1 MPEAGLTPG
10 SESGRKVRVLIA
22 DDHSII
28 RRIVRSTL
36 QANPHFEVCGEAEN
50 GAVAVERVK
59 ELNPDVVVLDL
70 QMPVMNGIE
79 AARQISIVA
88 PNTTMVMFTM
98 HCSEQLVKEAQA
110 AGIREV
116 VSKSSGFTG
125 HLLTSLKN
133 LRSNR

>member
-1 MPEAGLTPG
+1 MPYTIL
-10 SESGRKVRVLIA
+10 VV
-22 DDHSII
+22 DDNSAI
-28 RRIVRSTL
+28 RQSLRHCIEQS
-36 QANPHFEVCGEAEN
+36 PDWKVCGEAEN

-98 HCSEQLVKEAQA
+98 HCSEQLVREARA

>member
-1 MPEAGLTPG
+1 MPYTIL
-10 SESGRKVRVLIA
+10 VV
-22 DDHSII
+22 DDNSAI
-28 RRIVRSTL
+28 RQSLRHCIEQS
-36 QANPHFEVCGEAEN
+36 PDWKVCGEAEN

-125 HLLTSLKN
+125 HLLPSLKN